1 MSAHL
6 PALDSLLART
16 RRELAHASPETVA
29 ALRAQLV
36 ALVAARSALSAPPLE
51 FPRFPT
57 ILRRMWSGAEVQEWL
72 DAHLMPVWTA
82 ARNHARLMELL
93 RALRTKHAVCGPPG
107 DRACAHCDA
116 RDELDVLLGIQLAPA
131 AHPETA

>member
-16 RRELAHASPETVA
+16 RRELTTASPETA
-29 ALRAQLV
+29 PTLRAQLL
-36 ALVAARSALSAPPLE
+36 ALSAARAALSAPPLE

-57 ILRRMWSGAEVQEWL
+57 ILRRMWSGGEVQEWL
-72 DAHLMPVWTA
+72 DAHLLPIWTA

-93 RALRTKHAVCGPPG
+93 RALRTKHEVCGPPG

-116 RDELDVLLGIQLAPA
+116 RDELDVLLGVQLTPA
-131 AHPETA
+131 RSPEIA